1 MHAAEIQA
9 RLSAWQATGDR
20 EALSE
25 LLKAQ
30 RDRAFATACR
40 ICGNAS
46 DAEDAVQEAFLKLL
60 SRTSGFEHADDF
72 RISVYRAVVQCSID
86 QLRRRKRTVER
97 EQKVMAQSDPGE
109 SGMPNASAEQR
120 ELREILR
127 AAVDQLPEDERAA
140 VVLCYQQG
148 LPLNEASRILDV
160 PRQTVHDRIARAL
173 ERLRADLKR
182 SGAACAT
189 PLLFVD
195 ALARDGALAA
205 PPSLCARLDAALPGK
220 HCTQVPAQSVP
231 GAGADA
237 LRMATKPT
245 AAATKGLIWAATGIA
260 AVLVTAVLLTQ
271 QSGKPDPK
279 SVNAEAPAAVAGPA
293 REKPAGE
300 TAEKAGDERSDG
312 MKNKKMAAAVLGA
325 TLLGAPLASA
335 QANDSVESVLKELRA
350 HKAEKEAEAAKRAQ
364 NHWKGY
370 PGQSEGSVRP
380 QNGQGQRSNPG
391 Q

>member
-1 MHAAEIQA
+1 MHAAEIEA

-20 EALSE
+20 EALGE

-40 ICGNAS
+40 FCGNAS

-60 SRTSGFEHADDF
+60 SRTSGFEHVDDF

-97 EQKVMAQSDPGE
+97 EQKAMAQSDPGE

-120 ELREILR
+120 ELREVLR

-182 SGAACAT
+182 KGAACAT
-189 PLLFVD
+189 PVLLVD
-195 ALARDGALAA
+195 ALARDGALSA
-205 PPSLCARLDAALPGK
+205 PTSLCARLDAALPGK
-220 HCTQVPAQSVP
+220 PCAQVPAQSVP

-237 LRMATKPT
+237 LRLAAKPVAT
-245 AAATKGLIWAATGIA
+245 AAKSLMWAATGIA
-260 AVLVTAVLLTQ
+260 AVLVTAVLLTHQ
-271 QSGKPDPK
+271 GGRPDSK

-293 REKPAGE
+293 REKA
-300 TAEKAGDERSDG
+300 AEESAANAGDERSEG

-335 QANDSVESVLKELRA
+335 QANDSVESVLKEIRA

-364 NHWKGY
+364 NPYKGY
-370 PGQSEGSVRP
+370 PGQSENSVRP
-380 QNGQGQRSNPG
+380 QNAQGQRSNPG